1 MIGIRIE
8 IAVETG
14 MTTADGGIIGLSPHD
29 PNVAREA
36 VHQEENAAAPDS
48 ETDGNA
54 AALAL
59 GWTDV
64 ATVTIVGTIGVT
76 IAEVTGKTTA
86 ERIGVLPDLE
96 HPGVRGV
103 TPVPGRTREM
113 TGSAGAGHRAHELN
127 GAIALALLS
136 GLVGENR
143 VPLVIRIGREIVV
156 GISGTALVL
165 LVALIS
171 AMPIKRRLSKRTKPR
186 MWLPRR
192 SSKRTK
198 PRMWLPRR
206 SSKRTK
212 PRKRLPR
219 RSSKRTKPRKR
230 SSRRSMKAKWST
242 NGTEILAVEIAVGSV
257 NVNVSAVVLRSVV
270 IMATK
275 EKKRR
280 RRRIPPTVT
289 GTVRAALAHRPIVQP
304 VLPPD
309 LIETKRRPGNKPRLG
324 SASRKLNS
332 TWPLKKRPERRA
344 CPSRVSTI
352 ERRERGTGTGTA
364 DGPLVIGRLT

>member
-64 ATVTIVGTIGVT
+64 VTVTIVGTIGVMT
-76 IAEVTGKTTA
+76 AEVTGKTTA

-96 HPGVRGV
+96 HPGERGV
-103 TPVPGRTREM
+103 TPVPGRTRGM

-127 GAIALALLS
+127 GAIALARLS

-143 VPLVIRIGREIVV
+143 VPLVIRIEREIVV

-186 MWLPRR
+186 IW
-192 SSKRTK
+192 
-198 PRMWLPRR
+198 
-206 SSKRTK
+206 
-212 PRKRLPR
+212 LPR

-257 NVNVSAVVLRSVV
+257 NVNVSAIVLRSVV

-352 ERRERGTGTGTA
+352 ERRERGTETGTA